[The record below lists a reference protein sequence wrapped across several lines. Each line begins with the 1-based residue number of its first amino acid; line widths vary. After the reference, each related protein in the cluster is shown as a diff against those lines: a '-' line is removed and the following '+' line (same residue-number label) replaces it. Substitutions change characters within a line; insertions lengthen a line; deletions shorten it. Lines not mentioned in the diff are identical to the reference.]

1 MADYKCEHCDY
12 VARTNWNVKMHYY
25 SAHSTKEERQQ
36 QKYYCAV
43 CDNVFFCSAYYK
55 KHISGK
61 KHANQVRTNKIYNNN
76 VDKSKNNTLS
86 TQGEFIGV
94 VG

>member
-1 MADYKCEHCDY
+1 MADYNCEHCDY
-12 VARTNWNVKMHYY
+12 VAKTNWNVKMHYY

-36 QKYYCAV
+36 QKYYCDV

-61 KHANQVRTNKIYNNN
+61 RHLLKVKTIEDFKKYE
-76 VDKSKNNTLS
+76 VDTSSEKGIK
-86 TQGEFIGV
+86 
-94 VG
+94 